1 MLSIDFTSF
10 CTDHATVIKI
20 FVLPVARWGKEAK
33 FLMLGGR
40 DDDKKMGSGAL
51 GVDAGAVWGHQLF
64 ICRRDGHRR
73 VVGVR
78 LEDVGGGFSGSLGF
92 FKCTRISAHQWI
104 AAVLAFGA
112 AGDFLLAEFGLV
124 VGGTTFAIG
133 HIIAIRSYWFNRRP
147 EWTPSQRW
155 LIYSVTPLALIIA
168 WQLARQSEPGLLGA
182 ALAYTFIVAMMSA
195 AAWASRFPRYRTGL
209 GAMLFLLSDLFIFAG
224 AGGTMDQS
232 VSALFV
238 WPLYFAGQA
247 LIAWGVVS
255 TLSNEAIRS
264 PKQMQV

>member
-1 MLSIDFTSF
+1 MTKKWDRAPWAWML
-10 CTDHATVIKI
+10 A
-20 FVLPVARWGKEAK
+20 L
-33 FLMLGGR
+33 LGGISYLYVVATGI
-40 DDDKKMGSGAL
+40 DGLLVSVWKTSGVAFLAL
-51 GVDAGAVWGHQLF
+51 WA
-64 ICRRDGHRR
+64 
-73 VVGVR
+73 
-78 LEDVGGGFSGSLGF
+78 F
-92 FKCTRISAHQWI
+92 FNARISAHQWI

-133 HIIAIRSYWFNRRP
+133 HIIAIRSYWLNRRP
-147 EWTPSQRW
+147 EWTPSQRL

-224 AGGTMDQS
+224 AGGMMDQS

-255 TLSNEAIRS
+255 TLSNEAIWS
-264 PKQMQV
+264 SKQMQV